1 MSGPGT
7 ERPVR
12 FRENCFVRATPSAAG
27 AVLGVMKRGD
37 ALPWGGGASP
47 DGWVSVM
54 FRGGVGWA
62 SGRFA
67 VRGDG
72 KDPPHAALRSSST

>member
-7 ERPVR
+7 GRLVR
-12 FRENCFVRATPSAAG
+12 FRENCFVRETPSAAG
-27 AVLGVMKRGD
+27 AVLGVVKRGD

-47 DGWVSVM
+47 DGWLSVV

-67 VRGDG
+67 VHGDG
-72 KDPPHAALRSSST
+72 KALPHAALRISSM